1 MNIGAANAEKEAI
14 LANLQLLERAA
25 NEGKIPPE
33 VVTKVLGETVEWT
46 FLSILNE
53 DIDTALNVLDLLS
66 FLEGVVCLDQ
76 RSSTWRKTWPEEY

>member
-1 MNIGAANAEKEAI
+1 MNIGAANTEKEAI

-25 NEGKIPPE
+25 NEGNIPPE
-33 VVTKVLGETVEWT
+33 EVTKVLGETVEWT

-76 RSSTWRKTWPEEY
+76 RSSTWRKTRPEKY